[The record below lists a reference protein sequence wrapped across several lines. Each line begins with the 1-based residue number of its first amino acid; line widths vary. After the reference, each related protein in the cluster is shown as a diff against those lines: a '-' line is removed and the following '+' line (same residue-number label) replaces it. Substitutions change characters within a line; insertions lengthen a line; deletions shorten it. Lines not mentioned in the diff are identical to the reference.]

1 MTPSIPDLLLKWTP
15 FLLEGFAWNVFI
27 AICAVALGSSLG
39 ALLAWLRVRR
49 QGASSKVATRLSTL
63 LGSVPTL
70 ALIFYAVFVLPNE
83 FTLPGTAIVVQVPQ
97 WMKAVLGLAA
107 SPLSF
112 TAESLVVA
120 YRNYEK
126 GDIDAALLFIPT
138 WINVFLISFVA
149 SSASSLVGVSELV
162 SRCNTVIAASGT
174 TAMVPV
180 YLYCSF
186 YFVATSLAFTGLINW
201 LKRSRFMARMH
212 RKMSLAHAGK
222 AAARAAATLPG
233 SAMATADAEAP
244 PAFHG

>member
-1 MTPSIPDLLLKWTP
+1 MNDSVLHLLLTSTPSLLA
-15 FLLEGFAWNVFI
+15 GFGWNVFI
-27 AICAVALGSSLG
+27 AVCAVALGSSLG

-49 QGASSKVATRLSTL
+49 HGRPAAIATRVSTI

-83 FTLPGTAIVVQVPQ
+83 IVVPGLGLAIQVPP
-97 WMKAVLGLAA
+97 WAKAVLGLAA

-120 YRNYEK
+120 HRNYRK
-126 GDIDAALLFIPT
+126 GDIDAAMLFIPT

-162 SRCNTVIAASGT
+162 SRCNTLIATAGT
-174 TAMVPV
+174 SVMVPV

-186 YFVATSLAFTGLINW
+186 WFVASSLLFTAMINR
-201 LKRSRFMARMH
+201 LKRSRFMARTH
-212 RKMSLAHAGK
+212 RRMALAHA
-222 AAARAAATLPG
+222 AAAAHT
-233 SAMATADAEAP
+233 
-244 PAFHG
+244 PA

>member
-1 MTPSIPDLLLKWTP
+1 MNDSVFSLLLKWTP
-15 FLLEGFAWNVFI
+15 FLLEGFYWNVFI
-27 AICAVALGSSLG
+27 AVCAVALGSSLG
-39 ALLAWLRVRR
+39 AVLAWMRVRPR
-49 QGASSKVATRLSTL
+49 GKSSAIATRLSTI

-83 FTLPGTAIVVQVPQ
+83 IVIPGTGIALQVPQ
-97 WMKAVLGLAA
+97 WTKAVFGLAA

-112 TAESLVVA
+112 TSESLVVA

-174 TAMVPV
+174 NIMVPV
-180 YLYCSF
+180 YLYCSAF
-186 YFVATSLAFTGLINW
+186 FVATSLLFTAMINR
-201 LKRSRFMARMH
+201 LKRSSFMTRAHRRMT
-212 RKMSLAHAGK
+212 LAHA
-222 AAARAAATLPG
+222 A
-233 SAMATADAEAP
+233 S
-244 PAFHG
+244 HG